1 MPKIVSLLLAAGH
14 SSRMGQ
20 PKALLEWNQQ
30 PLILHQIKM
39 LQTLG
44 YPIAVVLGAHKELIT
59 TQLKDK
65 KVLRISHP
73 NYEAG
78 MGSSIAAGISAIRH
92 LQPEAVLILAVDQPL
107 VTSTYLNELIAY
119 YQKNQAGIV
128 QSVSTEGWKG
138 IPVIFNERYF
148 DALEGLVGDVGA
160 KPVVKNHMADC
171 LAFTPSELLTDI
183 DTYAQYQE
191 LKKSTHQS

>member
-1 MPKIVSLLLAAGH
+1 MPKMVSLLLAAGH

-44 YPIAVVLGAHKELIT
+44 YPVAVVLGAHGRIIGA
-59 TQLKDK
+59 QLKDQQILS
-65 KVLRISHP
+65 VSHP
-73 NYEAG
+73 NYDAG
-78 MGSSIAAGISAIRH
+78 MGSSIAAGILAIRH

-107 VTSTYLNELIAY
+107 LTSTYLKELIDY

-138 IPVIFNERYF
+138 IPVIFSERYF
-148 DALEGLVGDVGA
+148 DVLEGLVGDDGA
-160 KPVVKNHMADC
+160 KPVVKQHLDDS
-171 LAFTPSELLTDI
+171 LAFTPSNQLTDI
-183 DTYAQYQE
+183 DTYTEYQE
-191 LKKSTHQS
+191 LKKTTHQS

>member
-1 MPKIVSLLLAAGH
+1 MPKMVSLLLAAGH

-44 YPIAVVLGAHKELIT
+44 YPVAVVLGADERIIGA
-59 TQLKDK
+59 QLKDQQILS
-65 KVLRISHP
+65 VSHP
-73 NYEAG
+73 NYDAG
-78 MGSSIAAGISAIRH
+78 MGSSIAAGILAIRH

-107 VTSTYLNELIAY
+107 LTSTYLKELIDY

-138 IPVIFNERYF
+138 IPVIFSERYF
-148 DALEGLVGDVGA
+148 DVLEGLVGDDGA
-160 KPVVKNHMADC
+160 KPVVKQHLDDS
-171 LAFTPSELLTDI
+171 LAFTPSNQLTDI
-183 DTYAQYQE
+183 DTYTEYQE
-191 LKKSTHQS
+191 LKKTTHQS